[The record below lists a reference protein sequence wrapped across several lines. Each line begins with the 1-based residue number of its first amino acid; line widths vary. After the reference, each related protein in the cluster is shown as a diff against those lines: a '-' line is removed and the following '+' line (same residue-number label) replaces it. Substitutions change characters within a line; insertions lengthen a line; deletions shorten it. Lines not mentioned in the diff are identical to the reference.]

1 MCAQKHLRPS
11 FPTSKGVSQ
20 NFAGEVHYTYMYL
33 RLYIHVS
40 IIIHTCTYNQLTV
53 LSFETPPVESGQNKC
68 RDGSPS
74 LSSRLTELQKI
85 RKKAHL

>member
-1 MCAQKHLRPS
+1 M
-11 FPTSKGVSQ
+11 
-20 NFAGEVHYTYMYL
+20 
-33 RLYIHVS
+33 
-40 IIIHTCTYNQLTV
+40 

-74 LSSRLTELQKI
+74 LSSQLTELQKI

>member
-40 IIIHTCTYNQLTV
+40 IIIHTCIYNERGT
-53 LSFETPPVESGQNKC
+53 LS
-68 RDGSPS
+68 
-74 LSSRLTELQKI
+74 
-85 RKKAHL
+85 

>member
-40 IIIHTCTYNQLTV
+40 TIIHTCIYNYTYMYL
-53 LSFETPPVESGQNKC
+53 
-68 RDGSPS
+68 
-74 LSSRLTELQKI
+74 
-85 RKKAHL
+85 